1 MPLLAGLGPLGIPEL
16 LIMAF
21 LAMLVG
27 VPLLIVIMMA
37 AGRGSA
43 APPPVAGA
51 PRQAAEA
58 PAMEQLERL
67 AALRE
72 RGALSQQEYEEA
84 KAKLLGK
91 L

>member
-1 MPLLAGLGPLGIPEL
+1 
-16 LIMAF
+16 MAF
-21 LAMLVG
+21 LAMIVG
-27 VPLLIVIMMA
+27 VPLLIVVAIA

-51 PRQAAEA
+51 PRQPAETLV
-58 PAMEQLERL
+58 MEQLERL